1 MDTNSVCAEALLY
14 KGTKWIFSSLLAMMR
29 LTSLLLLLL
38 CSLPISGHD
47 CGRRKSRVLRSR
59 IFGGNEATPGKWPWQ
74 VKVDGVCGGTLIS
87 PRWILTAAHCFAPN
101 TKGTV
106 EDPEDTPEDPEHT
119 PEDPDHTPEDPE
131 NTPEYPD
138 YKPED
143 PEDTPEE
150 PEDTPEDPEDTPEDP
165 EDIPE
170 EPEDTPEDTPEDP
183 EDTPEDPE
191 DTPEDPE
198 DTSEEPEDTPEDPED
213 IPKEPEDTPED
224 TPEDSEDTAEGPED
238 TPEEPEDTPEDPED
252 TPEDPEDIPAEPED
266 TPEDSEDTAE
276 GPEDTPEDPEDN
288 DYPEYTAEE
297 KTYRRNRESDVSVS
311 DDTDSD
317 SADIADSDNE
327 IIQRVPIIYGSENGY
342 EEKNVSRFII
352 FHEQYARYGNDNEYF
367 LNDITLIELEE
378 PLPFDQFVQA
388 VCLPSKSTVI
398 PRDAQV
404 FATGFGHWNG
414 KNASTRQ
421 LCCTYSERWTA
432 FDNKSSNI
440 PDTQLCGGA
449 FGHGAAEG
457 DSGGPLVMQSK
468 GGAWFQVGITS
479 WGNNEEVEV
488 HHQDVI
494 PGVYTNV
501 HEYCDWIEEKT
512 GGEVTC
518 HNAELIDA
526 TAGI

>member
-1 MDTNSVCAEALLY
+1 MTAAGARV
-14 KGTKWIFSSLLAMMR
+14 GFSGA
-29 LTSLLLLLL
+29 
-38 CSLPISGHD
+38 G
-47 CGRRKSRVLRSR
+47 VFQ

-143 PEDTPEE
+143 
-150 PEDTPEDPEDTPEDP
+150 
-165 EDIPE
+165 
-170 EPEDTPEDTPEDP
+170 
-183 EDTPEDPE
+183 
-191 DTPEDPE
+191 
-198 DTSEEPEDTPEDPED
+198 
-213 IPKEPEDTPED
+213 
-224 TPEDSEDTAEGPED
+224 PED

-342 EEKNVSRFII
+342 EEKN
-352 FHEQYARYGNDNEYF
+352 
-367 LNDITLIELEE
+367 LEE

-404 FATGFGHWNG
+404 FATGFGHWNDRTIPLNYN
-414 KNASTRQ
+414 KTDDNILRETVVPLIPND
-421 LCCTYSERWTA
+421 LCSERWTA